1 MDDKRNMPKV
11 AVLDDFALKGSRT
24 FLSGVAAYAH
34 RHGPWRIVIEEGRP
48 GEQKLDP
55 LKFDVDGVI
64 AASTEL
70 PVLKH
75 VAARGVPIV
84 FGAPV
89 SAEFRKFGVLREM
102 PFVQMDSYVVGVL
115 AAEYYLERR
124 YRSFAY
130 VAETLDRPWSRER
143 RQGFTET
150 LAKADFGCEVYDG
163 FSAREKRSWLAERPR
178 MIRWLGSLPKPT
190 AVFAAMDGRAR
201 LVLDACAEAGI
212 VVPNEI
218 AVLGVDN
225 DPVICE
231 TSFPTLSSIRTGGF
245 RRGEEAARILDALM
259 HGRKAPDSRL
269 SMGPI
274 TVVTRGS
281 TGHDALRNP
290 LLAKALVFIR
300 DQAGVANVSVMD
312 VVAEMNCSRRFAE
325 MLFRDLIGRTV
336 KEEIRR
342 VKFER
347 VQTLLEQTNLPFS
360 AIADQCGFA
369 CESHLSFLF
378 RKHFGTTMREW
389 RKVNGWELNLAVQ
402 QGDDFL

>member
-1 MDDKRNMPKV
+1 M
-11 AVLDDFALKGSRT
+11 
-24 FLSGVAAYAH
+24 
-34 RHGPWRIVIEEGRP
+34 
-48 GEQKLDP
+48 
-55 LKFDVDGVI
+55 
-64 AASTEL
+64 
-70 PVLKH
+70 
-75 VAARGVPIV
+75 
-84 FGAPV
+84 
-89 SAEFRKFGVLREM
+89 
-102 PFVQMDSYVVGVL
+102 
-115 AAEYYLERR
+115 
-124 YRSFAY
+124 
-130 VAETLDRPWSRER
+130 
-143 RQGFTET
+143 ET
-150 LAKADFGCEVYDG
+150 LAKAGFGCEVYDG
-163 FSAREKRSWLAERPR
+163 FSAWEKRNWLAERPR
-178 MIRWLGSLPKPT
+178 MSRWLGSLPKPI

-201 LVLDACAEAGI
+201 LVLDACAEAGL

-245 RRGEEAARILDALM
+245 RRGEETARILDALM

-281 TGHDALRNP
+281 TGHDAMRNP

-300 DQAGVANVSVMD
+300 DQAGVSNVSVMD

-347 VQTLLEQTNLPFS
+347 VQTLLEQTNIPFR
-360 AIADQCGFA
+360 AIAERCGFA

-378 RKHFGTTMREW
+378 RKRFGTTMREW
-389 RKVNGWELNLAVQ
+389 RKAKGWDPNPTFL
-402 QGDDFL
+402 QGGSSV